1 MVRVPVVRLRRRQV
15 VLVLVVIVR
24 VGLLAVHV
32 RELLEPRAEA
42 VQVVE
47 LLEREENSFFLNFFF
62 TFIALKYN
70 AK

>member
-47 LLEREENSFFLNFFF
+47 LLEREENSFF
-62 TFIALKYN
+62 
-70 AK
+70 